1 MNMKAMIKAKRV
13 MTITM
18 LALAFSFSG
27 CFVAPEFK
35 GYQNFQFKKL
45 ENNTLKFSIDLNVD
59 NPNVIGIR
67 VRKSELDFTVE
78 NTYLGKARIAEG
90 VKIKRKRLNTITL
103 PLEIQLEKGAVFKLL
118 RYATKKQVDIQLT
131 GVVKGSA
138 LLIPKRQKIDEKRTI
153 NVRDL
158 NLNLGGLMGG

>member
-1 MNMKAMIKAKRV
+1 MTAKLVIKFTV
-13 MTITM
+13 
-18 LALAFSFSG
+18 LVLAFCCTG
-27 CFVAPEFK
+27 CFVAPEFR
-35 GYQNFQFKKL
+35 GYQNFQFNKL
-45 ENNTLKFSIDLNVD
+45 ENNTLKFSIDLNID

-67 VRKSELDFTVE
+67 VRKSELDFSVE
-78 NTYLGKARIAEG
+78 NTYLGKARISEG
-90 VKIKRKRLNTITL
+90 VKIKRKRLNTVTL

-118 RYATKKQVDIQLT
+118 RFATKKQVDIHLT

-138 LLIPKRQKIDEKRTI
+138 LLVPKRQKIDEKRTI